1 MAIKT
6 ADRTLALFE
15 MFAIEQRPMTLSVLA
30 EKMGIPTSSA
40 HGLIKTL
47 QERGYLYEVSRSY
60 GYYLTKKLQ
69 QQVDAISAGSP
80 LLAQIRPYLQQLSDE
95 TFETVLL
102 GKRQGDFVIYLEVIE
117 CRQSI
122 RFTPE
127 VGEVKSLHCSAT
139 GKALLGS
146 LKHPELR
153 TTLTRLTLDKR
164 TDQTITSVKKLE
176 AEINSH
182 RPRGWYQVV
191 GENIVD
197 VMSIAAT
204 INVAG
209 ETYTLAAGGPIQRF
223 KPLITKHAKK
233 LLNTCRQIEHSLN

>member
-1 MAIKT
+1 MIIKT

-47 QERGYLYEVSRSY
+47 QERGYLYEVSRRY

-69 QQVDAISAGSP
+69 QQVGAISAGSP
-80 LLAQIRPYLQQLSDE
+80 LLAQIYPYLQQLSDE
-95 TFETVLL
+95 AFETVLL

-117 CRQSI
+117 CQQSI

-139 GKALLGS
+139 GKAILAS
-146 LKHPELR
+146 LMPEELR
-153 TTLTRLTLDKR
+153 TTLLRLKLDKR
-164 TDQTITSVKKLE
+164 TNRTITSVKKLE
-176 AEINSH
+176 MEINGH
-182 RPRGWYQVV
+182 RERGWYQVI

-204 INVAG
+204 VAVEG
-209 ETYTLAAGGPIQRF
+209 ETYVVGAGGPIQRF
-223 KPLITKHAKK
+223 KPLMAKHAKK
-233 LLNTCRQIEHSLN
+233 LINTCQQIEHSLN

>member
-1 MAIKT
+1 MVVKT

-15 MFAIEQRPMTLSVLA
+15 LFATVQRPMTLSVLA

-69 QQVDAISAGSP
+69 QQTDAISAGSP
-80 LLAQIRPYLQQLSDE
+80 LLDQIHPYLQQLSDE

-117 CRQSI
+117 CRQRI

-146 LKHPELR
+146 LEHTELR
-153 TTLTRLTLDKR
+153 TTLKRLSLDKR
-164 TDQTITSVKKLE
+164 TDQTITSMKRLE

-182 RPRGWYQVV
+182 RSREWYQVI

-197 VMSIAAT
+197 VMSIATT
-204 INVAG
+204 INVEG
-209 ETYTLAAGGPIQRF
+209 ETYTVAVGGPIQRF
-223 KPLITKHAKK
+223 KPLMAKHAKK
-233 LLNTCRQIEHSLN
+233 LLNMRQKIEHSLI